1 MSPSLGV
8 DVRDDRTVQVDG
20 RQRIPCAG
28 AVILDG
34 PAGAR
39 RLLLIRRGRPPAQ
52 GSWSI
57 PGGRCLP
64 GERAAECCVREVKEE
79 TGLAVSVLAPAGQV
93 ERDAPDGSVY
103 VIDDFVCRVDGGTLR
118 AGDDASDAAWVSRA
132 ELFDLPLSP
141 GLGTALADWGALP
154 D

>member
-8 DVRDDRTVQVDG
+8 DVRDDRNVHVDG
-20 RQRIPCAG
+20 QRRIPCAG
-28 AVILDG
+28 AVIIDG

-52 GSWSI
+52 GRWSV

-64 GERAAECCVREVKEE
+64 GEPPAECCVREAREE
-79 TGLAVSVLAPAGQV
+79 TGLDVSVMAPAGQV

-103 VIDDFVCRVDGGTLR
+103 VIDDFVCRLEGGTLR
-118 AGDDASDAAWVSRA
+118 AGDDADDAAWFSRA
-132 ELFDLPLSP
+132 QLVELPLTS
-141 GLGTALADWGALP
+141 GLTAALTEWGLLP